1 MANGYATEMTF
12 VKTANNGNQLVFV
25 ADNGHRYKMSFTH
38 FLENMS
44 PKNKVIYTKAGGL
57 PIVGQSY
64 SVYLYPDTGHI
75 ALDRSVYLWERR
87 ERDYSSYSYSGGGYR
102 GRKHRSKDIGE
113 VSVDFGCALYNLF
126 REIWHGLKSK

>member
-12 VKTANNGNQLVFV
+12 VKTANNGNQLVFE

-38 FLENMS
+38 FLKNMS
-44 PKNKVIYTKAGGL
+44 PKNKMIYTKAGCL

-75 ALDRSVYLWERR
+75 ALDKSVYLWERC
-87 ERDYSSYSYSGGGYR
+87 ERDYSSYSYGGGGYR

-113 VSVDFGCALYNLF
+113 VGVDFGAALYVLF
-126 REIWHGLKSK
+126 REIWHGLKN

>member
-44 PKNKVIYTKAGGL
+44 PRNKAIYTKAGGL
-57 PIVGQSY
+57 PIVGHLY

-75 ALDRSVYLWERR
+75 ALDKSVYLWERR
-87 ERDYSSYSYSGGGYR
+87 EKDYSSYSYSGGGYR
-102 GRKHRSKDIGE
+102 GRKHRSKDIGD
-113 VSVDFGCALYNLF
+113 VSVDFGCALYILF
-126 REIWHGLKSK
+126 REIWHGLKS

>member
-25 ADNGHRYKMSFTH
+25 ADNGLRYKMSFTH

-44 PKNKVIYTKAGGL
+44 PKNKMIYTKAGGL

-64 SVYLYPDTGHI
+64 RVYLYLDTGHI
-75 ALDRSVYLWERR
+75 ALDRSVYLWARR

-113 VSVDFGCALYNLF
+113 VGVDFGVALYLLF
-126 REIWHGLKSK
+126 REIWHGLKN

>member
-12 VKTANNGNQLVFV
+12 VKTANNGNQLVFE

-44 PKNKVIYTKAGGL
+44 PKNKMIYTKAGGL

-64 SVYLYPDTGHI
+64 RVFLYPDTGHI
-75 ALDRSVYLWERR
+75 ALDRSVYLLERR
-87 ERDYSSYSYSGGGYR
+87 E
-102 GRKHRSKDIGE
+102 
-113 VSVDFGCALYNLF
+113 
-126 REIWHGLKSK
+126 

>member
-44 PKNKVIYTKAGGL
+44 PKNKMIYTKAGGL

-64 SVYLYPDTGHI
+64 RVYLYLDTGHI
-75 ALDRSVYLWERR
+75 ALDKSVYLWERR

-113 VSVDFGCALYNLF
+113 VGADLGAALYVLF
-126 REIWHGLKSK
+126 REIWHGLNN

>member
-44 PKNKVIYTKAGGL
+44 PKNKMIYTKAGGL

-64 SVYLYPDTGHI
+64 RVYLYLDTGHI

-113 VSVDFGCALYNLF
+113 LGADFGVALYLLF
-126 REIWHGLKSK
+126 REIWHVLKN

>member
-12 VKTANNGNQLVFV
+12 VKTANNGNQLVFE

-44 PKNKVIYTKAGGL
+44 PKNKMIYTKAGGL

-64 SVYLYPDTGHI
+64 RVFLYPDTGHI

-113 VSVDFGCALYNLF
+113 VGADLGAALYVLF
-126 REIWHGLKSK
+126 REIWHGLNN

>member
-44 PKNKVIYTKAGGL
+44 PKNKMIYTKAGGL

-75 ALDRSVYLWERR
+75 ALDKSVYLWERR

-113 VSVDFGCALYNLF
+113 VGADFGAALYLLF
-126 REIWHGLKSK
+126 REIWHGLKN

>member
-12 VKTANNGNQLVFV
+12 VKTANNGNQLVFE

-44 PKNKVIYTKAGGL
+44 PKNKMIYTKAGGL

-64 SVYLYPDTGHI
+64 RVFLYPDTGHI

-87 ERDYSSYSYSGGGYR
+87 ERDYSSYSYIGGGYR

-113 VSVDFGCALYNLF
+113 VGADFGVALYLLF
-126 REIWHGLKSK
+126 REIWHGLKN

>member
-12 VKTANNGNQLVFV
+12 VKTANNGNQLVFE

-44 PKNKVIYTKAGGL
+44 PKNKMIYTKAGGL

-64 SVYLYPDTGHI
+64 RVFLYPDTGHI

-87 ERDYSSYSYSGGGYR
+87 ERDYYSCSYSGGGYR

-113 VSVDFGCALYNLF
+113 VGADFGVALYLLF
-126 REIWHGLKSK
+126 REIWHGLKN

>member
-12 VKTANNGNQLVFV
+12 VKTANNGNQLVFE

-44 PKNKVIYTKAGGL
+44 PKNKMIYTKAGGL

-64 SVYLYPDTGHI
+64 RVFLYPDTGHI
-75 ALDRSVYLWERR
+75 ALDRSVYLLERR

-113 VSVDFGCALYNLF
+113 VGADFGVALYLLF
-126 REIWHGLKSK
+126 REIWHGLKN

>member
-25 ADNGHRYKMSFTH
+25 ADNGLRYKMSFTH

-44 PKNKVIYTKAGGL
+44 PKNKMIYTKAGGL

-64 SVYLYPDTGHI
+64 SVWLYPDTGHI

-113 VSVDFGCALYNLF
+113 VGADLGAALYVLF
-126 REIWHGLKSK
+126 REIWHGLKN

>member
-12 VKTANNGNQLVFV
+12 VKTANNGSQLVFV
-25 ADNGHRYKMSFTH
+25 ADDGHRYKMSFTH
-38 FLENMS
+38 FLKNMS
-44 PKNKVIYTKAGGL
+44 PKNKMIYTKAGGL

-75 ALDRSVYLWERR
+75 ALDKSVYLWERC
-87 ERDYSSYSYSGGGYR
+87 ERDYSSYSYGGGGYR

-113 VSVDFGCALYNLF
+113 VGVDLGAALYVLF
-126 REIWHGLKSK
+126 REIWHGLKN

>member
-1 MANGYATEMTF
+1 MANGYPKQMTF
-12 VKTANNGNQLVFV
+12 VKTANNGNQLIFEDVY
-25 ADNGHRYKMSFTH
+25 GRRYKMSHRH

-44 PKNKVIYTKAGGL
+44 SRNKVIYTKAGGL
-57 PIVGQSY
+57 PIEGQAY
-64 SVYLYPDTGHI
+64 SVYLYPDSGNI

-126 REIWHGLKSK
+126 REVWHGLKG

>member
-44 PKNKVIYTKAGGL
+44 PKNKMIYTKAGGL

-87 ERDYSSYSYSGGGYR
+87 ERDSSSYSYSGGGYR
-102 GRKHRSKDIGE
+102 GRKYRSKDIGE
-113 VSVDFGCALYNLF
+113 VGADFGAALYVLF
-126 REIWHGLKSK
+126 REIWHGLKN

>member
-44 PKNKVIYTKAGGL
+44 PKNKMIYTEAGGL

-64 SVYLYPDTGHI
+64 SVYFYPDTGHI
-75 ALDRSVYLWERR
+75 ALDKSVYLWERR
-87 ERDYSSYSYSGGGYR
+87 ERDYSSYSYGGGGYR

-113 VSVDFGCALYNLF
+113 VGVDFGAALYVLF
-126 REIWHGLKSK
+126 REIWHGLNN

>member
-25 ADNGHRYKMSFTH
+25 ADNGLRYKMSFTH

-44 PKNKVIYTKAGGL
+44 PKNKMIYTKAGGL

-75 ALDRSVYLWERR
+75 ALDKSVYLWERR

-102 GRKHRSKDIGE
+102 GRKHRSKDVGE
-113 VSVDFGCALYNLF
+113 VGADFGAALYVLF
-126 REIWHGLKSK
+126 REILHGLKS

>member
-44 PKNKVIYTKAGGL
+44 PKNKMIYTKAGGL

-75 ALDRSVYLWERR
+75 ALDKSVYLWERR
-87 ERDYSSYSYSGGGYR
+87 ERDYSSYSYSGRGYR

-113 VSVDFGCALYNLF
+113 VGAD
-126 REIWHGLKSK
+126 

>member
-12 VKTANNGNQLVFV
+12 VKTANNGNQLVFE

-44 PKNKVIYTKAGGL
+44 PKNKMIYTKAGGL

-64 SVYLYPDTGHI
+64 RVFLYPDTGHI

-87 ERDYSSYSYSGGGYR
+87 ERDYSSYSYSGGGYI

-113 VSVDFGCALYNLF
+113 VGADFGVALYLLF
-126 REIWHGLKSK
+126 REIWHGLKN